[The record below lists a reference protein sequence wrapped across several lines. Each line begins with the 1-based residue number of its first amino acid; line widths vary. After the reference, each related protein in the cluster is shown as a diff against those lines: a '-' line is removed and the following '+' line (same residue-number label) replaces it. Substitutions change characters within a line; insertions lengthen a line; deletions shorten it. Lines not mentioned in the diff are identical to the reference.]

1 MSELKNVLA
10 DKFKT
15 IMSDIIDGNASSVDE
30 NTESYNTAVNEVFE
44 TVEADKAKVAS
55 ELAEVNTNLE
65 AANAKIAELEASN
78 EELTKSAADA
88 QEMAENTANETTTK
102 VAELNEKITELEATN
117 AELIAVEAPV
127 ETTNKTKEAVLTGTE
142 TPLQSMNRRIS
153 DLN

>member
-65 AANAKIAELEASN
+65 VANAKIAELEASN

-127 ETTNKTKEAVLTGTE
+127 ETTNKTKEAVLAGTE
-142 TPLQSMNRRIS
+142 TPLQSMNRRIA